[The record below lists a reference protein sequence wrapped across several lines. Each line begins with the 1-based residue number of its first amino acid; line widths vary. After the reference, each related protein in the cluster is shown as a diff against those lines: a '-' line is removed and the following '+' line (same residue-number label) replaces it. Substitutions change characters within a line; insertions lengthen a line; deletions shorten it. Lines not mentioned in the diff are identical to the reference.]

1 MITVDIVCPT
11 GGRWG
16 GIENVIKSW
25 TKHIDPEKI
34 NLRIFHMHRGM
45 KYLEGYPKAFCI
57 DREFERADYD
67 YCVQAYELF
76 VKAQG
81 APDICIAT
89 NWPMVSRACAEVRE
103 KNGLHMK
110 IVSWIHST
118 LEIYEQENLGGVKD
132 LLYADAHFAI
142 NEQLRQKLLA
152 KDPTARVYMVWN
164 PVELQEMKNYAPKDG
179 TLAYVGRLTY
189 TKRLDIIL
197 EALYRAK
204 SNWRLKIIGEGE
216 LQDEVEGWIRL
227 LKLEDKVELVGW
239 RENPWEECRE
249 ISILVMASEY
259 EGFSMTAIEA
269 SFIGMTVISTPV
281 EGITDYIREGE
292 NGYFFPQEN
301 AQGLADILDAIH
313 ESRRSVC
320 DPEKCRNSVKNFSE
334 EEYFKRVHH
343 FLDEIT
349 DI

>member
-1 MITVDIVCPT
+1 
-11 GGRWG
+11 
-16 GIENVIKSW
+16 
-25 TKHIDPEKI
+25 
-34 NLRIFHMHRGM
+34 
-45 KYLEGYPKAFCI
+45 
-57 DREFERADYD
+57 
-67 YCVQAYELF
+67 
-76 VKAQG
+76 
-81 APDICIAT
+81 
-89 NWPMVSRACAEVRE
+89 
-103 KNGLHMK
+103 
-110 IVSWIHST
+110 
-118 LEIYEQENLGGVKD
+118 LEIYEQTNLGGVGD

-142 NEQLRQKLLA
+142 NEQIRQKLLA

-204 SNWRLKIIGEGE
+204 SRWKLKIIGDGE
-216 LQDEVEGWIRL
+216 LQNEVEGWIRL
-227 LKLEDKVELVGW
+227 LKLEDQVELVGW
-239 RENPWEECRE
+239 KENPWEECRE

-269 SFIGMTVISTPV
+269 SSIGMTVISTPV

-301 AQGLADILDAIH
+301 AQSLADILDAIH
-313 ESRRSVC
+313 EGRLSVC

-334 EEYFKRVHH
+334 EEYFKRIHQ
-343 FLDEIT
+343 FLDEIA